1 MKLKYYLRGLGIGII
16 VTTIILM
23 ICFSRQKSSVSDEE
37 IMKRAAELGMM
48 MPKEDGVMVE
58 SSEMESTE
66 RQTGKSNQ
74 DDLKKTEKD
83 AAKTD
88 EPTQDVMA
96 QSDAAPQDAAE
107 PSSEPAQDDTAQ
119 TSESA
124 QDSTAQTSEPAQD
137 AAVQS
142 GESPQDHQQ
151 GTSDGQQSTAEVYRL
166 LIQHGDVC
174 RTVCDTLAANG
185 VIADSE
191 SFRKYLMEL
200 GYASFL
206 SVGEYDIPYGIS
218 MEEVAEILK
227 AGPTRKID

>member
-37 IMKRAAELGMM
+37 IMKRAAELGMI
-48 MPKEDGVMVE
+48 MPEEVGLTVE
-58 SSEMESTE
+58 NSEIESTE
-66 RQTGKSNQ
+66 RQTGMSNQ
-74 DDLKKTEKD
+74 DELKKPDQNENPD
-83 AAKTD
+83 ASNTDEGNQTD

-96 QSDAAPQDAAE
+96 ESDAAPQDAGE

-119 TSESA
+119 SSES
-124 QDSTAQTSEPAQD
+124 AQD

-142 GESPQDHQQ
+142 GETPQDNQQ
-151 GTSDGQQSTAEVYRL
+151 GTADGGQGATEVYKL